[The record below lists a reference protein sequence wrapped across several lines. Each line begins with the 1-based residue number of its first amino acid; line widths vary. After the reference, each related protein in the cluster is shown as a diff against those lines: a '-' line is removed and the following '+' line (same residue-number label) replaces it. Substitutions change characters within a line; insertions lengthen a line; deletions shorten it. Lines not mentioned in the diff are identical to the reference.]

1 MSILIV
7 GCFENVCYRK
17 GLTNF
22 FERTFVRAKLYEEKK
37 IFFLNSGQFHQPH
50 PRPKA
55 IFIREKNVFH
65 FLKCGNMCTQVQS
78 WKSKVVI
85 QLAALLDLYLNASRL
100 IIGVRC
106 HSRVGRRC
114 GCIKRK
120 LHLRKNMG
128 ENVFSNYHRSSLPHT
143 ANGREKGLP
152 GEGAERSVRTGLV
165 CRAESKGTPHYAGWE

>member
-1 MSILIV
+1 MCVTEKDSLI
-7 GCFENVCYRK
+7 FLK
-17 GLTNF
+17 GLLLEPNYM
-22 FERTFVRAKLYEEKK
+22 KKKK